1 MFDTARAIPLVED
14 FAMDITSIRNKEQVQ
29 WCGRQVCLISLVLV
43 TNVIVGTFS
52 PVLQAQVAR
61 FAPLK
66 KGSASVS
73 VRELT
78 IPIKARNEFQRA
90 MKKLEKRDE
99 KGSLRHF
106 DAATQLYPEYYEA
119 HYYEGVAQLN
129 MRKDD
134 QALEAFQKAIDL
146 SGGHYARAQFGYA
159 LILCRRGKPEEA
171 ERAVRF
177 GLQTDPNISEG
188 HLILGLALL
197 KLHRVDEAAESA
209 HEALRLNDPSSTK
222 ALLILADAEADK
234 GNYEAQVRYLDTYM
248 RLRPHDPNKALLL
261 SVRDA
266 AKRLEVNS
274 RSVSKR

>member
-1 MFDTARAIPLVED
+1 MET
-14 FAMDITSIRNKEQVQ
+14 TSIRNKEQVQ
-29 WCGRQVCLISLVLV
+29 CCGRPLCLIIPVMV
-43 TNVIVGTFS
+43 TLMIVVGFS
-52 PVLQAQVAR
+52 PVLQAQVAS

-66 KGSASVS
+66 KGTASVS

-78 IPIKARNEFQRA
+78 IPGKARNEFQRG
-90 MKKLEKRDE
+90 MKKLEKREE

-129 MRKDD
+129 MGKED
-134 QALEAFQKAIDL
+134 QALEDFQKAIDL

-177 GLQTDPNISEG
+177 GLETDPNLSEG
-188 HLILGLALL
+188 HLILGLTLL

-209 HEALRLNDPSSTK
+209 RKALQFHDPSSTK

-234 GNYEAQVRYLDTYM
+234 GNYSAQVRYLDTYM
-248 RLRPHDPNKALLL
+248 RLRPHDPNKALLQ
-261 SVRDA
+261 SVREA
-266 AKRLEVNS
+266 GKRLEMNKQ
-274 RSVSKR
+274 SVAAR